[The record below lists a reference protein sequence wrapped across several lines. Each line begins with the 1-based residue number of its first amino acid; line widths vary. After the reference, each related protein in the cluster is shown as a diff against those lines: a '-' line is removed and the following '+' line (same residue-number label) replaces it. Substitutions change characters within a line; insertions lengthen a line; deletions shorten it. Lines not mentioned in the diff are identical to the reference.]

1 VTTRPILLIALLSL
15 AACATGGSR
24 APAASGASDARAAVA
39 SPARPADRPEEAVS
53 AKAQRLFDEAVRAED
68 EQKKL
73 KVPPDWQ
80 YLERKWRA
88 VLGAAEL
95 AEARYNLGVALA
107 AQGQLG
113 EARVEYER
121 ARKLKPSLR
130 QAAVNL
136 GVLLERQGDPRA
148 AAAVYQDVVREF
160 PEDALARER
169 LAELYRVAG
178 QHEDAWRLAREAL
191 VREPRSLVAY
201 KVLANV
207 AVERREL
214 DLAKLIALR
223 AQKLGPKDPELPF
236 LVGQV
241 LVREGDAAGAGA
253 QFRRALALQEDFL
266 PARYA
271 LLEAAVKGQAW
282 GGVAEHA
289 EALLKHDPAN
299 AALQLTHGIA
309 LRHLGKPEEALAA
322 YDRAEKLGGG
332 RLPEV
337 NLARGVLLARVK
349 NECEP
354 ALAQLEAYRRAVPVV
369 PDAAQVTKVQRDCE
383 QMLDENRRALE
394 AAKQM
399 KADAE
404 RQAAEKAAKDAKG
417 GADPKPPLEG
427 DGAPQTAP
435 VAPKVR

>member
-15 AACATGGSR
+15 AACATSGGR
-24 APAASGASDARAAVA
+24 APAANGGADA
-39 SPARPADRPEEAVS
+39 SPGRSAEARDEAAS
-53 AKAQRLFDEAVRAED
+53 AKAQRLFEEAVRAED

-73 KVPPDWQ
+73 KVPPDWP

-88 VLGAAEL
+88 VLGAGEI

-107 AQGQLG
+107 AQGRLG
-113 EARVEYER
+113 EARAEYER
-121 ARKLKPSLR
+121 ARQLKPSLR

-148 AAAVYQDVVREF
+148 AAAVYQEVVRDF

-169 LAELYRVAG
+169 LAELYRAAG

-241 LVREGDAAGAGA
+241 LAREGDAAGAGA

-271 LLEAAVKGQAW
+271 LLDAAVKGQAW

-289 EALLKHDPAN
+289 QAILKHEPSN

-309 LRHLGKPEEALAA
+309 LRHLGKPDEALAA

-332 RLPEV
+332 KLPEV

-349 NECEP
+349 HECEP

-383 QMLDENRRALE
+383 QMLEENRKAAE
-394 AAKQM
+394 AARQM
-399 KADAE
+399 QAEAE
-404 RQAAEKAAKDAKG
+404 RQAAEKAAKEG
-417 GADPKPPLEG
+417 TQGADPKPPVEG
-427 DGAPQTAP
+427 GAAPQMAP
-435 VAPKVR
+435 AAPKVR